1 MLFTVKLFTRLAE
14 PLGYNS
20 KYHGRRKVHDYFLLL
35 LCKSST
41 RQTPKNQIAGQWQRS
56 TMYHLSSRYKPH
68 DKPIRDLLSCGRGQ
82 QTVSFSTKPRFG
94 RKQSKSFG
102 IRRGQISLQFKYI
115 STKFPYIYI
124 H

>member
-1 MLFTVKLFTRLAE
+1 MLYCRAVGTGPGASVNATQVFGR
-14 PLGYNS
+14 NS
-20 KYHGRRKVHDYFLLL
+20 SKTFSFEK
-35 LCKSST
+35 
-41 RQTPKNQIAGQWQRS
+41 KNQIAGQWQRS

-102 IRRGQISLQFKYI
+102 IRRGQVSLQFKYI
-115 STKFPYIYI
+115 SKQFPYIYSTI
-124 H
+124 VLLFTFINL